1 MVPIHPQRYP
11 GDPNRLRWIVPAGL
25 LSVVGPVRCAP
36 RLLAALLAD
45 GTLAEV
51 VVEPAGVVTSLG
63 PDRDWAAA
71 GPRVWAA
78 LHAALAEPAG
88 WIVATGI
95 DDRAGD
101 ASLHAMV
108 RQLLDGAAGQFA
120 RSHGGSIELLGVHD
134 GVVTVR
140 LGGACHGC
148 PAARLTLHQRLERH
162 LRQQCP
168 TLRAVVDTSVGPR
181 SATGHA
187 GQGDQGPGNAGPA
200 ALFAADGAGSGWHT

>member
-11 GDPNRLRWIVPAGL
+11 GDPNRLRWIVPVGL

-36 RLLAALLAD
+36 PSLAALLAD
-45 GTLAEV
+45 GTLAEI
-51 VVEPAGVVTSLG
+51 VVEPAGVVTRLG
-63 PDRDWAAA
+63 PGDDWAAA
-71 GPRVWAA
+71 GPRVRVA

-88 WIVATGI
+88 WTVASDI

-120 RSHGGSIELLGVHD
+120 RSHGGSIDLVGVRD

-148 PAARLTLHQRLERH
+148 PAARITLHQRLERH

-168 TLRAVVDTSVGPR
+168 TLRAVVDSSARPR
-181 SATGHA
+181 SARRHA
-187 GQGDQGPGNAGPA
+187 GHGDQGPGNAGPA
-200 ALFAADGAGSGWHT
+200 ALVAADGVGSGWQT